1 MRQTQKGKQAQQ
13 AQQAQQDEDAWFNAY
28 CAGMQRLEAVAL
40 SLPGDRVACRRWGGS
55 EGQTGARTRRWWWSD
70 GVVARRARR
79 REKSSRRCS
88 SSRTSRCRRSSCS
101 PFLFVA
107 KWQGCKQTIQF
118 VFQID
123 LHMRYSGLFGLIFPH
138 KMTLHHSELEEPIN
152 PGFRK
157 TITNFEA
164 DDAPQNHNQ
173 LHLVNGVIV
182 PCMLHMMGILFFL
195 RITWA
200 VGVTGWVST
209 LG

>member
-1 MRQTQKGKQAQQ
+1 M
-13 AQQAQQDEDAWFNAY
+13 
-28 CAGMQRLEAVAL
+28 

-123 LHMRYSGLFGLIFPH
+123 LHMRYSLTFWTDLSSQNDSTPQRARRAYQPRISQNNHQLRGGRRTPESQPTPPRERSHRPMHATHDGYSVFPPNHVGRGSDGLGE
-138 KMTLHHSELEEPIN
+138 HSRVRLLLCIY
-152 PGFRK
+152 RVVCSSW
-157 TITNFEA
+157 
-164 DDAPQNHNQ
+164 
-173 LHLVNGVIV
+173 VNRW
-182 PCMLHMMGILFFL
+182 PCS
-195 RITWA
+195 RQCR
-200 VGVTGWVST
+200 
-209 LG
+209 